1 MKKITYFYV
10 YVYLW
15 IIKKKKK
22 MYKELKFSKHEFHIT
37 RNSSLVSSS
46 TIEER
51 KKRALR
57 LSLVFTNNS
66 SLISSRIVLH
76 GTRVYQA
83 HVPCGISSIK
93 KSMSAQVFFFFL
105 NETRVFKTR
114 FTQQTRIS
122 KKWYIAT
129 YFVNSGMLLIIFA
142 KSGKW
147 PIWPIE
153 LYKPKTTCSFFFHV
167 SAQYFKTKYNSI
179 ILIY

>member
-1 MKKITYFYV
+1 
-10 YVYLW
+10 
-15 IIKKKKK
+15 

-46 TIEER
+46 TIEEK

-93 KSMSAQVFFFFL
+93 KSMSAQVFFFF
-105 NETRVFKTR
+105 
-114 FTQQTRIS
+114 
-122 KKWYIAT
+122 
-129 YFVNSGMLLIIFA
+129 
-142 KSGKW
+142 
-147 PIWPIE
+147 
-153 LYKPKTTCSFFFHV
+153 
-167 SAQYFKTKYNSI
+167 
-179 ILIY
+179 